1 MALAPPAAFR
11 SVLSGH
17 SLILGSQSAS
27 RKAILSGLGV
37 PFTVCVAGIDEQA
50 IRRDTPEELVLALA
64 RAKADAILARLRAPS
79 APALP
84 SDTAQQ
90 RTPLLI
96 TADQVVVHDGVI
108 REKPHDKAQAV
119 SFIRGYSGSSAKT
132 VGGICV
138 TNVLTGAA
146 AASLDVAQVFFRSIP
161 EEVITALVEDGS
173 CLHCAGGLQ
182 VEHPLVQPYVHRFD
196 GPMDSIQGLGV
207 DVLAQ
212 LLTQVAEG
220 RTSDAG
226 Q

>member
-11 SVLSGH
+11 AVLARH

-27 RKAILSGLGV
+27 RKAILTGLGV

-79 APALP
+79 SAALP
-84 SDTAQQ
+84 ADAAQ
-90 RTPLLI
+90 RTPLLV
-96 TADQVVVHDGVI
+96 TADQVVVFDGVI
-108 REKPHDKAQAV
+108 REKPRDTSEAV
-119 SFIRGYSGSSAKT
+119 SFIRGYSGSSART

-138 TNVLTGAA
+138 TNVVTGAA
-146 AASLDVAQVFFRSIP
+146 AASLDCAQVFFRHIP
-161 EEVITALVEDGS
+161 EDVITALVEDGS

-182 VEHPLVQPYVHRFD
+182 VEHPLVEPFVDRLE
-196 GPMDSIQGLGV
+196 GPMDSVQGLGV

-220 RTSDAG
+220 RASALG

>member
-11 SVLSGH
+11 SVLAGH
-17 SLILGSQSAS
+17 SLILGSQSSS
-27 RKAILSGLGV
+27 RKAILNQLGV
-37 PFTVCVAGIDEQA
+37 PFTVVVAGIDEQA
-50 IRRDTPEELVLALA
+50 IRRATPEELVLALA

-79 APALP
+79 SAALP
-84 SDTAQQ
+84 ADTAQ
-90 RTPLLI
+90 RPALLI
-96 TADQVVVHDGVI
+96 TADQVVVHDGAI
-108 REKPHDKAQAV
+108 REKPRDSAQAV
-119 SFIRGYSGSSAKT
+119 AFIRGYSGSSART

-138 TNVLTGAA
+138 TNVMTGAA
-146 AASLDVAQVFFRSIP
+146 ASSLDCAQVFFRRIP
-161 EEVITALVEDGS
+161 EDVITALVEDGS

-182 VEHPLVQPYVHRFD
+182 VEHPLVAPFVDRFE